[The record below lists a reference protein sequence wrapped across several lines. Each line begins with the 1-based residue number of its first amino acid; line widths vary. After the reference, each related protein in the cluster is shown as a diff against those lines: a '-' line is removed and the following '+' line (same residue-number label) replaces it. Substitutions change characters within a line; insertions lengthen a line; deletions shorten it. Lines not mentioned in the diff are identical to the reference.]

1 MSGDAPQAVV
11 FAGPNGSGKSTI
23 TRAVVEN
30 PALFRGE
37 YINADNIAKSLEGEI
52 GDYRERNIRA
62 ANLAEERRAA
72 AFGDKR
78 SVAFETV
85 MSTPEKVALMAHA
98 KAQGFDVTLVF
109 VTTDD
114 PEKNVQRVQNRV
126 ALGGHDVEPGA
137 IRERY
142 AKTMGMLAA
151 ALDHADNATVF
162 DNSGRTPMIVATKQ
176 NGKVEL
182 HNPDQHAAWVQK
194 NLTEPYLDR
203 VESRTHL
210 AGAFTREAGPH
221 AVMRDAD
228 AANGKSYSGT
238 VVAVGKHHVL
248 LKEGSELYQVHDRSL
263 SRQQPLEAGKRAT
276 IEYAFR
282 HGKILTPEMKA
293 AAAFDSD
300 KPEAA
305 VAKHPELAG
314 SYAAMAAID
323 KQARSDGL
331 NDQQR
336 IEVMAAAKKNIVKSI
351 EAGAPPRVDL
361 REEVIVAKEP
371 SKGAQRA

>member
-1 MSGDAPQAVV
+1 MSGEVPQAVV

-23 TRAVVEN
+23 TKAVVEN
-30 PALFRGE
+30 PSLFRGE
-37 YINADNIAKSLEGEI
+37 YINADNIAKSLEGDI
-52 GDYRERNIRA
+52 GNYRERNIRA

-72 AFGDKR
+72 AFGEKR

-85 MSTPEKVALMAHA
+85 MSTPEKVALMTHA
-98 KAQGFDVTLVF
+98 KAQGYEVTLVF

-151 ALDHADNATVF
+151 ALDQADNATVF

-182 HNPDQHAAWVQK
+182 NNPDQHPAWVRK
-194 NLTEPYLDR
+194 NLVEPYLER
-203 VESRTHL
+203 VESRAHL
-210 AGAFTREAGPH
+210 AGAFAREAGPQ

-228 AANGKSYSGT
+228 AANGKSCSGT
-238 VVAVGKHHVL
+238 VVAIGKHHVL
-248 LKEGSELYQVHDRSL
+248 LKEGDDLYQTHDRSL
-263 SRQQPLEAGKRAT
+263 SRQQPLEVGKSAT
-276 IEYAFR
+276 IDYAFR

-293 AAAFDSD
+293 AVAFDSE

-331 NDQQR
+331 NDEQR
-336 IEVMAAAKKNIVKSI
+336 SQVMAAAKKNIVKSI
-351 EAGAPPRVDL
+351 EAGAPPKVDL
-361 REEVIVAKEP
+361 RENVAVTQATP
-371 SKGAQRA
+371 RGRGA